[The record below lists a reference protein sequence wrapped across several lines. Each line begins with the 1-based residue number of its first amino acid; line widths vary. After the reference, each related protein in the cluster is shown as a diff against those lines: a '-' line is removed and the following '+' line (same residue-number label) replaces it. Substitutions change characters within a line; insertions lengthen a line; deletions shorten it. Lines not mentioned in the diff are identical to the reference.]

1 MTKKSCGKRPCS
13 ICRKWFQPD
22 VRQKDRQSTCGR
34 TECQTELH
42 RRNCHDYN
50 KRNKGESANNYLG
63 KKLEQVEPKTEK
75 ENNNEPPPD
84 PIPPEVSPIPMP
96 PTSPFVLPVEI
107 LTKEYGARN
116 MVIIHY
122 LVRKII
128 TQSQCQNRGA
138 P

>member
-1 MTKKSCGKRPCS
+1 MAKKSCGKRPCS

-22 VRQKDRQSTCGR
+22 VRQKDRQKTCGR
-34 TECQTELH
+34 LKCQTELH
-42 RRNCHDYN
+42 RRNCHNWN
-50 KRNKGESANNYLG
+50 KRNKEVFANSYLE
-63 KKLEQVEPKTEK
+63 KKLDQVEPKTVK
-75 ENNNEPPPD
+75 EPPPD
-84 PIPPEVSPIPMP
+84 PIHSEVAQILLP

-107 LTKEYGARN
+107 ITQEYGARN

-128 TQSQCQNRGA
+128 SQCQCQNRGI